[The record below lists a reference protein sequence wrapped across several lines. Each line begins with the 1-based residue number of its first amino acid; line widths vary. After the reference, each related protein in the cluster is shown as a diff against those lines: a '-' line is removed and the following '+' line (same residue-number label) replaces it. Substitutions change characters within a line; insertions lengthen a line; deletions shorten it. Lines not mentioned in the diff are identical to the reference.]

1 METKT
6 LVGQPTQKKLG
17 FTAAA
22 KIIAP
27 TMSGCGKTFD
37 NDCGIR
43 EKMG

>member
-6 LVGQPTQKKLG
+6 LIGQTTIKKLG

-27 TMSGCGKTFD
+27 TMSGCGKNYD
-37 NDCGIR
+37 GDCGIR
-43 EKMG
+43 KKGG

>member
-17 FTAAA
+17 FTSAA

-27 TMSGCGKTFD
+27 TMSGCGKMQD
-37 NDCGIR
+37 RDCGIR
-43 EKMG
+43 EKWG